1 MIVEGTIKQYPDGK
15 IRPVTDPNESEQIR
29 SQCRQV
35 NIDILFKNGFDKIRA
50 DAIEEKTCK
59 MLKQD

>member
-29 SQCRQV
+29 SQWAEASKRRPIREGD
-35 NIDILFKNGFDKIRA
+35 IDRINADFDRIQKNGSKR
-50 DAIEEKTCK
+50 
-59 MLKQD
+59 